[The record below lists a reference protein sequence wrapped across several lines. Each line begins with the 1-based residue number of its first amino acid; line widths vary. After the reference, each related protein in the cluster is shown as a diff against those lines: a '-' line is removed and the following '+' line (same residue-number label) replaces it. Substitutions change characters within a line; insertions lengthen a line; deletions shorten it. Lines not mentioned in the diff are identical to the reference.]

1 MDGYTDFMA
10 ILELCLLQ
18 ESSCKVENQYDDSN
32 IPKVIKD
39 IGEATLT
46 QLCTTQSSC

>member
-1 MDGYTDFMA
+1 M
-10 ILELCLLQ
+10 LCLLQ

-39 IGEATLT
+39 IDEDTRNSWNKQG
-46 QLCTTQSSC
+46 